1 MKKFSYL
8 LMILGAFTLVLAA
21 CGKEDNEEEHAHAEH
36 EESGHDHG
44 DHEHGFHTEG
54 FDMEFTELDDVKAW
68 EESKLEV
75 KITLDDTDL
84 EDARVRYEIWKEDD
98 KDNTDWVNADEVN
111 PGNYIADYVFDE
123 AATYTVRVH
132 VEGEDELHE
141 HKEYEVEVK

>member
-36 EESGHDHG
+36 EESGHDH
-44 DHEHGFHTEG
+44 EYGFHTEG
-54 FDMEFTELDDVKAW
+54 FDMEFTELDDVKAG

-75 KITLDDTDL
+75 KITLDDADL
-84 EDARVRYEIWKEDD
+84 EDD

>member
-1 MKKFSYL
+1 
-8 LMILGAFTLVLAA
+8 
-21 CGKEDNEEEHAHAEH
+21 
-36 EESGHDHG
+36 
-44 DHEHGFHTEG
+44 
-54 FDMEFTELDDVKAW
+54 MEFTELDDVKAG

-75 KITLDDTDL
+75 KITLDDADL

>member
-1 MKKFSYL
+1 
-8 LMILGAFTLVLAA
+8 
-21 CGKEDNEEEHAHAEH
+21 
-36 EESGHDHG
+36 
-44 DHEHGFHTEG
+44 
-54 FDMEFTELDDVKAW
+54 MEFTELDDVKSG

-75 KITLDDTDL
+75 KITLDDADL

-111 PGNYIADYVFDE
+111 PGNYIAEYVFDE